1 MNIKSIFLK
10 LRAVHWIGI
19 LLLVL
24 NATLL
29 TSDLLAKL
37 PVYVN

>member
-1 MNIKSIFLK
+1 MQLNRHSGK
-10 LRAVHWIGI
+10 LL

-29 TSDLLAKL
+29 IMGLLAL
-37 PVYVN
+37 FRT